1 MVRVHYT
8 GHFVLTSERQFGFQ
22 QMSDPPEPL
31 TAILFE
37 PAVFLPDRTNRS
49 SEIAF

>member
-22 QMSDPPEPL
+22 QMCDPPEPL